1 LWHLKLEMFLELI
14 QGELERLKA
23 KGLFRTLKAVRSKK
37 ATRAQIEGREV
48 VLFCMNDYLG
58 LSCHPALR
66 SSAERAMK
74 DWGMGGGASRL
85 ISGNLSV
92 YDELEGSLAQFK
104 DAEAALVFSSGY
116 ATNLGLISSIA
127 CEEDVI
133 FSDQLN
139 HASIVDA
146 CRLSKAKVVV
156 YQHLDMEDLEALLR
170 RHKGRKR
177 FIVTDGVFSMDG
189 DLCPLPILFSLAQ
202 RFEAT
207 LIIDD
212 AHATGVVGEKGKG
225 SLEYWGLDADQAI
238 QVGTFSK
245 AIGTQGGFVCGK
257 KILIDY
263 LVNKARPFIF
273 STALP
278 PPVVAATKTAIQI
291 IENANDLRHKLL
303 RLTTILRDGLK
314 DLGFPIPT
322 LPTPI
327 IPLVVGDTQETIR
340 LSQHL
345 FQNGLFT
352 PPIRPPTVPEGK
364 SRLRISLSALH
375 SEEDIGRLID
385 AIEGFFKRGA

>member
-1 LWHLKLEMFLELI
+1 
-14 QGELERLKA
+14 
-23 KGLFRTLKAVRSKK
+23 
-37 ATRAQIEGREV
+37 
-48 VLFCMNDYLG
+48 
-58 LSCHPALR
+58 
-66 SSAERAMK
+66 
-74 DWGMGGGASRL
+74 
-85 ISGNLSV
+85 
-92 YDELEGSLAQFK
+92 
-104 DAEAALVFSSGY
+104 
-116 ATNLGLISSIA
+116 
-127 CEEDVI
+127 
-133 FSDQLN
+133 
-139 HASIVDA
+139 
-146 CRLSKAKVVV
+146 
-156 YQHLDMEDLEALLR
+156 MEDLEALLR